1 MLTDTWLS
9 LPVQVG
15 VWGVFRT
22 KLSPGQHWWVSDQL
36 PRPSSHPTTALI
48 RVWEAV
54 ALSAKAP
61 SLLSLWD

>member
-15 VWGVFRT
+15 GWGVFRT

-36 PRPSSHPTTALI
+36 PCPSSHPTTADSHRGLG
-48 RVWEAV
+48 
-54 ALSAKAP
+54 SSGP
-61 SLLSLWD
+61 FC